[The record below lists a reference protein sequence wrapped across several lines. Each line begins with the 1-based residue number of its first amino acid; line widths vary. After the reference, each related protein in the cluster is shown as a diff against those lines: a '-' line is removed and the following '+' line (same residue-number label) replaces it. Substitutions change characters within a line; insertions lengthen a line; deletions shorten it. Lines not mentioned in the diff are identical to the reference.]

1 MLETTFSQL
10 CRVSEVIDTSVIEI
24 VIFLLL
30 LVSKL
35 VSVSTDTN
43 FQVISIEIKILVSPS
58 TIGKILTLNILIIAI
73 QRDKI
78 RQNMIKAHTKT
89 IS

>member
-24 VIFLLL
+24 VIFLLI

-58 TIGKILTLNILIIAI
+58 TIGKILTLNILIIANCYST
-73 QRDKI
+73 R
-78 RQNMIKAHTKT
+78 
-89 IS
+89 

>member
-24 VIFLLL
+24 VIFLLI

-78 RQNMIKAHTKT
+78 RQNMIKAHTTT

>member
-24 VIFLLL
+24 VIFLLI

>member
-58 TIGKILTLNILIIAI
+58 TIGKILTLNILIIANCYST
-73 QRDKI
+73 R
-78 RQNMIKAHTKT
+78 
-89 IS
+89 